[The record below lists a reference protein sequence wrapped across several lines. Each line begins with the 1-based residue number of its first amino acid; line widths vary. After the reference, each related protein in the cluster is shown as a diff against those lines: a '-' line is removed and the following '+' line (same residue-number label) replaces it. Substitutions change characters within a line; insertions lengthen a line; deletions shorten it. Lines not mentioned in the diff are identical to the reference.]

1 MKIRWTGMS
10 VWVRVPFPAQKMF
23 LTIKNNKKMRKE
35 VFKLFGRVLLD
46 KSERKESF
54 FHMNY
59 VAIKLGYFV
68 PEALC
73 YNWLYDYMT
82 REMDVNYNSTFY
94 KQWSNIKDK
103 SRLELAFDQI
113 RHYMSTYGTNFEGQT
128 WIPNDLAFPEFKF
141 KNLKLLEAIT
151 LEEVEE
157 KVRTISYGKAALK
170 SETIDFIVKNFKD
183 ILDIDKVGVR
193 QLKMQL
199 IDENYKFKNGQEC
212 LNWILWK
219 WYNID
224 MLIKNK
230 ETLNRINPDGSEFAA
245 LDNNKKVLSTCF
257 LRNKDVFLKF
267 KKSEKLRP
275 IINKIRKL
283 AKTNHK
289 PMPVSPWLQLNKL
302 NDLKRLNL
310 FRNASIFKLVQMY
323 NALNNPT
330 GYYVIRNGKA
340 WFKRTIDR
348 KVLPVI
354 LNELLLVIVSKIPK
368 DKKVFLP
375 KGIELAMPMSEK
387 NFIGDIPLG
396 SYVQCADKNTMIG
409 IYWKNVWGARDLD
422 LHVATIKGQILG
434 WNASYR
440 AEDKSILFSGDMT
453 DAEPEATEIMWF
465 KKELVDS
472 IVSVSRYSGNST
484 YEMRVF
490 IAQEKNT
497 DFGLGYMVDPNN
509 VIYQSE
515 MTVENKSNLTLGFF
529 KEGKF
534 YFHSCNV
541 GHNIIPSNIRFNI
554 LEHLVNMKYLTIR
567 EVLKMADVEIVD
579 SPDEDTVSLNTRGEV
594 LDFFS

>member
-1 MKIRWTGMS
+1 MS
-10 VWVRVPFPAQKMF
+10 VWVRVPFPVQIVTLKIQTMEKQ
-23 LTIKNNKKMRKE
+23 I
-35 VFKLFGRVLLD
+35 FKIFGKVLLSPD
-46 KSERKESF
+46 KSRVPFSQ
-54 FHMNY
+54 MNG

-68 PEALC
+68 PQELC
-73 YNWLYDYMT
+73 YKWLYDYFT
-82 REMDVNYNSTFY
+82 LECEVNYNSTFY
-94 KQWSNIKDK
+94 KQWNEIKYK

-128 WIPNDLAFPEFKF
+128 WIPNDLDCQEFEF
-141 KNLKLLEAIT
+141 KNLKLLESIT

-157 KVRTISYGKAALK
+157 KVKVIAYGKSALK
-170 SETIDFIVKNFKD
+170 PETIDFIVKNFKD
-183 ILDIDKVGVR
+183 ILDIEKVGVR

-230 ETLNRINPDGSEFAA
+230 ETLDEINPDGSEFAV
-245 LDNNKKVLSTCF
+245 LNNNKKILSTCF
-257 LRNKDVFLKF
+257 LRNKDVFLRF
-267 KKSEKLRP
+267 KKAGKLRP

-289 PMPVSPWLQLNKL
+289 PMPVSPWLQLDKL
-302 NDLKRLNL
+302 NDPERLNL
-310 FRNASIFKLVQMY
+310 FKNASILKLVQMY

-340 WFKRTIDR
+340 WYKGTIDR
-348 KVLPVI
+348 KVLPII
-354 LNELLLVIVSKIPK
+354 LNELLLVIVHKVPK

-396 SYVQCADKNTMIG
+396 SYVQCKDKNTMIG
-409 IYWKNVWGARDLD
+409 IYWKNEWGARDLD
-422 LHVATIKGQILG
+422 LHVATIEGTSLG
-434 WNASYR
+434 WNS
-440 AEDKSILFSGDMT
+440 EFNVSDIIFSGDMT

-465 KKELVDS
+465 KNNPVDS
-472 IVSVSRYSGNST
+472 IVSVSRYNGT
-484 YEMRVF
+484 DYHMRTF
-490 IAQEKNT
+490 IAQENATK
-497 DFGLGYMVDPNN
+497 FCKGYMVDPNN
-509 VIYQSE
+509 IVYQTE
-515 MTVENKSNLTLGFF
+515 MDVNNKNDLTLGFF
-529 KEGKF
+529 KDGKF

-541 GHNIIPSNIRFNI
+541 GNGIIPNVIRFKI

-567 EVLKMADVEIVD
+567 EVLKMANVEIVD
-579 SPDEDTVSLNTRGEV
+579 SPDEDTVSLNTRGE
-594 LDFFS
+594 LIEFFS